1 VLEVVTPAVRF
12 RPSWHPSFDSIGY
25 GMPHPD
31 GIAAVSIGT
40 DAAEQEGE
48 GYFFVLLADDGTV
61 HISAP
66 AVRRYGRTPDAPDV
80 VSTGQVLET
89 MHGAVAIAGHL
100 ATEHTGY
107 QGAWRVGAL
116 VTRLRG
122 QVPSQALNQAS
133 FHRYLPYP
141 SEEYVATIQTTTREM
156 TDETPAVVERLAKGL
171 LRGLGV
177 DRRFLPYGDPSE
189 INLRSQ

>member
-1 VLEVVTPAVRF
+1 V
-12 RPSWHPSFDSIGY
+12 
-25 GMPHPD
+25 PHPD
-31 GIAAVSIGT
+31 GIAGASNVSDPGE
-40 DAAEQEGE
+40 AEGE
-48 GYFFVLLADDGTV
+48 HYFFVLLADDGTV
-61 HISAP
+61 HVSAP
-66 AVRRYGRTPDAPDV
+66 AVRRFGHALDAPDV

-107 QGAWRVGAL
+107 LGTWQVGVLA
-116 VTRLRG
+116 TKLRG
-122 QVPSQALNQAS
+122 LVPSQALNQMG
-133 FHRYLPYP
+133 FRRYLPYP
-141 SEEYVATIQTTTREM
+141 SEEYVATIHTTTREM
-156 TDETPAVVERLAKGL
+156 VEETSTVVERFAKGL